1 MFEGILELAGIG
13 ISEKQSLKESEILVL
28 LTLKGCFDTG
38 LARKV
43 VCIVP
48 ELQSVICWS
57 TESLS
62 LVLFH

>member
-13 ISEKQSLKESEILVL
+13 ISEKQSLKEREILEL

-38 LARKV
+38 LERKV

-48 ELQSVICWS
+48 
-57 TESLS
+57 
-62 LVLFH
+62 